1 MKYLYILTTLLF
13 IYSCDKDYPE
23 FMGNSLNNQ
32 FGELVIVDSLI
43 ASSSS
48 FDFSD
53 LSTSNYFEASWTKN
67 LEWALTITGDQSGA
81 TKSFSGFD
89 SKVDFSNTS
98 WIGTAD
104 DFPSFNNEDCSVE
117 LILNDNDVQIILN
130 TQITIDE
137 LKIEQEGLVVV
148 ADFEQGYPTNS
159 IEFSQSGEFMNF
171 QISNDGAAQGQNYYS
186 MGGYVNWDY
195 YLGSLKIAADIS
207 DLEGVP
213 SSLVYFNMAIIGG
226 EQGEVP
232 ANQFIKVI
240 CRESDNETYVHEF
253 NPVNWSDW
261 RLASLPYDEFVL
273 EGNPGNNQRNPSNI
287 TMIEVMSLSCPAGPG
302 PIAGGG
308 EPCVDNTGLIVK
320 TNIDYITFTTNEP
333 YQP

>member
-1 MKYLYILTTLLF
+1 MKYIFLLSGLLF
-13 IYSCDKDYPE
+13 LYSCDNDYPE
-23 FMGNSLNNQ
+23 FLGNSLNDQ
-32 FGELVIVDSLI
+32 FGELSILDSLTPS
-43 ASSSS
+43 ASN

-53 LSTSNYFEASWTKN
+53 PSSSKYFKASWTKN
-67 LEWALTITGDQSGA
+67 LEWTLTITGSQSGA
-81 TKSFSGFD
+81 SKSFSGFD
-89 SKVDFSNTS
+89 SRIDLENTS
-98 WIGTAD
+98 WIGVAD
-104 DFPSFNNEDCSVE
+104 DFPSFNYEDCSVD
-117 LILNDNDVQIILN
+117 LILSDNETEIILN

-137 LKIEQEGLVVV
+137 LKLAQEGLVVV

-159 IEFSQSGEFMNF
+159 IEFAQSGEFMNF
-171 QISNDGAAQGQNYYS
+171 QISDGSAAQGQKFYS

-195 YLGSLKIAADIS
+195 YLGSLKIATDIS
-207 DLEGVP
+207 ALDDIP

-226 EQGEVP
+226 EQGQVP
-232 ANQFIKVI
+232 SNQFIKVI

-273 EGNPGNNQRNPSNI
+273 EGNPGNNQRNPANI

-308 EPCVDNTGLIVK
+308 EPCSDNTDLVVK
-320 TNIDYITFTTNEP
+320 TNIDYITFTINEP